1 LFIYADKEVRK
12 FFLYVSYSQITE
24 SMTSLKLYL
33 ESTDNKNEKLVLLY
47 LTIFDVGGHHEN

>member
-1 LFIYADKEVRK
+1 
-12 FFLYVSYSQITE
+12 
-24 SMTSLKLYL
+24 MTSLKLYL